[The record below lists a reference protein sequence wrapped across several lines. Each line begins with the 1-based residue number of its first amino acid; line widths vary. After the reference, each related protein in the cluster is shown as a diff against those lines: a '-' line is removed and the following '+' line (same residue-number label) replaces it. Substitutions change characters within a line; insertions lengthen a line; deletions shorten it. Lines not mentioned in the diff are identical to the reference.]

1 MGVKKINGS
10 TPSICNGEKTCSGC
24 GILKQIS
31 AFCKRTLPTGNISYR
46 SKCKLCEKV
55 LVKTNGRQKSQAKSA
70 MRWRR
75 ENTEKYK
82 EVKRKFYASEKGK
95 KCKRR
100 ENEAYKA
107 TGGRKLCEIRRS
119 EKAVSEARKLAK
131 SVNNSQRREKHKNLV
146 ISMDE
151 FSLFGLKEAHS
162 LRKLRNK
169 LTNILWNVDHICPI
183 AKGGNSRHEN
193 IQVVPEKWNKQK
205 SHLHSDRYFGVHTRR
220 ING

>member
-10 TPSICNGEKTCSGC
+10 TPSICNEEKTCNGC
-24 GILKQIS
+24 GVLKQIG
-31 AFCKRTLPTGNISYR
+31 AFYKRTLPTGNISYR

-55 LVKTNGRQKSQAKSA
+55 VVKISERKKAQAESA
-70 MRWRR
+70 ARWRKV
-75 ENTEKYK
+75 NTEKYK

-95 KCKRR
+95 ECKRR
-100 ENEAYKA
+100 EDKSYKT

-119 EKAVSEARKLAK
+119 EKPMSEARKLAK
-131 SVNNSQRREKHKNLV
+131 NANNSQRREKHNNLV

-169 LTNILWNVDHICPI
+169 LTNILWNVDHIHPI
-183 AKGGNSRHEN
+183 AKGGNSRYEN